1 MPASIRKGLPVKDA
15 VEGAA
20 RPCKRDAPLVSASR
34 LERVLKAGRFAC
46 MMEVCPPCSSDL
58 TGWLDEVEAL
68 RPWCDTLQLTDMP
81 LATPHVAN
89 IAAAAGLAAR
99 GFDVMVNITCRD
111 RNAIAQQGYLLGAA
125 ALGATGVFCLT
136 GDHPRVGDH
145 PTATPVFELEAASW
159 LRLARR
165 MRDEGVLR
173 NGRAIAVPPRV
184 LLAAAAAPDA
194 PPVASRPE
202 DALRKVEAGAEVLVT
217 QPILDPGG
225 FEGYMARLRDL
236 GVTERAFVV
245 AGVMA
250 VTSPEQFEALRAT
263 PDITAPDALF
273 DALRALP
280 PERCAAA
287 GLARAA
293 ETIARLRGIPG
304 VDGVLIYPFGMTRA
318 DMIALA
324 REAGLGR

>member
-1 MPASIRKGLPVKDA
+1 MKDA
-15 VEGAA
+15 VDGAA
-20 RPCKRDAPLVSASR
+20 RRFKRDAPFVSGSR
-34 LERVLKAGRFAC
+34 LEQALKAGRFTC
-46 MMEVCPPCSSDL
+46 MMEVYPPCSSDL
-58 TGWLDEVEAL
+58 SAWLDEAEAL

-99 GFDVMVNITCRD
+99 GFDVMINVTCRD

-125 ALGATGVFCLT
+125 ALGVTGVFCLT

-145 PTATPVFELEAASW
+145 PAAAPVFELDAVSW

-165 MRDEGVLR
+165 MRDEGLLQ
-173 NGRAIAVPPRV
+173 NGRAIEVPPRV
-184 LLAAAAAPDA
+184 LLGAAAAPDA
-194 PPVASRPE
+194 PPAASRPE

-217 QPILDPGG
+217 QPILDPDA
-225 FEGYMARLRDL
+225 FEGYMAHLRDL
-236 GVTERAFVV
+236 GVTERSFVV

-263 PDITAPDALF
+263 PDIAAPDTLF

-280 PERCAAA
+280 AERCAAA

-293 ETIARLRGIPG
+293 ETIERVRGIPG

-318 DMIALA
+318 DMITLA
-324 REAGLGR
+324 REAGLGC

>member
-1 MPASIRKGLPVKDA
+1 MKDTPDAPRLPKHA
-15 VEGAA
+15 
-20 RPCKRDAPLVSASR
+20 APLVSASR
-34 LERVLKAGRFAC
+34 LERALKEGRFAC
-46 MMEVCPPCSSDL
+46 VMEVYPPCSADL
-58 TGWLDEVEAL
+58 GPWLDAAEAL
-68 RPWCDTLQLTDMP
+68 GPWCDTLQLTDMP

-89 IAAAAGLAAR
+89 IAAGAGLAAR
-99 GFDVMVNITCRD
+99 GLDVMVNVTCRD

-125 ALGATGVFCLT
+125 ALGMTGAFCLT
-136 GDHPRVGDH
+136 GDHPRIGDH
-145 PTATPVFELEAASW
+145 PHAMPVFELDSAAW

-165 MRDEGVLR
+165 MRDEGVLQ
-173 NGRAIAVPPRV
+173 NGRAIDAPPR
-184 LLAAAAAPDA
+184 LFLGAAAAPDA
-194 PPVASRPE
+194 PPAAGRPQ

-217 QPILDPGG
+217 QPVLDADA
-225 FEGYMARLRDL
+225 FEVYMARLRDL

-263 PDITAPDALF
+263 PDVAAPDALF

-280 PERCAAA
+280 PDQCAAA

-293 ETIARLRGIPG
+293 GLIERLRGVEG
-304 VDGVLIYPFGMTRA
+304 VDGVLIYPFGMTQP

-324 REAGLGR
+324 REAGLGG